1 MPTKDGKGSCIPLL
15 LLLSCGKRK
24 RPCVLLGT
32 HPHGFINESTHT
44 SIHPP
49 HHTTPQPR
57 TLQNTTGGTLPT
69 DTITLLIKPSV
80 CKTGSCLHG
89 RKRGAR
95 PPRPTLFLRA
105 CCCDPTWKGLTQ
117 DPRIC
122 ASTPLSPCLRCGVC
136 NADDDAGCA
145 HCFPATHLSSG
156 RLKPGR
162 DWEGIVIFFR
172 GGRKTQADG
181 TCRPPGWLACLLVH
195 SGILSVTFLR
205 VCDRAGRRSADG
217 GPGWGGGI
225 G

>member
-1 MPTKDGKGSCIPLL
+1 MHTPAAAAELRETETTVRAFSYPSTWIQ
-15 LLLSCGKRK
+15 RIH
-24 RPCVLLGT
+24 T
-32 HPHGFINESTHT
+32 HL
-44 SIHPP
+44 HPP

-122 ASTPLSPCLRCGVC
+122 ASPPVPLPAVYTGC
-136 NADDDAGCA
+136 NADDAGCA
-145 HCFPATHLSSG
+145 ENNTLLPRRYISAQVSQARSGLGRNRHPFSGAAGGKHRQMVPPA
-156 RLKPGR
+156 
-162 DWEGIVIFFR
+162 WV
-172 GGRKTQADG
+172 
-181 TCRPPGWLACLLVH
+181 ACLLVH